1 MMPGHSGKRFGRQP
15 CARCICALTRSE
27 YRHAWTRWLSVCS
40 AMATC
45 VSNSA
50 VDKRV
55 TVYMSKSEIKKVFG
69 YEENKHLDYANID
82 QNYSQVKVRFIP
94 NGVYDFPIGDIGGV
108 CCDSDDV
115 LSGSR
120 GALIYLTVLNAPRIP
135 ALPWALCC
143 LSNQRSGGRNTSCFD
158 RVQFSGYTKRLRYDV
173 SS

>member
-1 MMPGHSGKRFGRQP
+1 VFVLYACPRSSDLRFFSTMAPDHLAVRFETRVVGTLLQAMSPGAHT
-15 CARCICALTRSE
+15 L
-27 YRHAWTRWLSVCS
+27 YH
-40 AMATC
+40 
-45 VSNSA
+45 
-50 VDKRV
+50 
-55 TVYMSKSEIKKVFG
+55 
-69 YEENKHLDYANID
+69 D

-120 GALIYLTVLNAPRIP
+120 GALIYLTALNAPRIP

-143 LSNQRSGGRNTSCFD
+143 LSKQRSGGRNTSCFD